1 MANQDNQR
9 IEGDIKRAREELEQL
24 RITIDN
30 KNHSCIRELQPRT
43 EQLEKKINFYW
54 DGVKKLNKTAWSDL
68 QEE

>member
-30 KNHSCIRELQPRT
+30 KNHSCIRELQPRI
-43 EQLEKKINFYW
+43 EQLE
-54 DGVKKLNKTAWSDL
+54 
-68 QEE
+68 